1 MGLEIIKEDT
11 RAHRVDE
18 NIVCD
23 REEKDTNSGSNVH
36 KIKAKIKKKEIET
49 YVYSHCLKFG
59 IWISSSTPAILDLG
73 GHQPIT

>member
-1 MGLEIIKEDT
+1 MCLEIIKEDT

-36 KIKAKIKKKEIET
+36 KIKAKIKKKRN
-49 YVYSHCLKFG
+49 
-59 IWISSSTPAILDLG
+59 
-73 GHQPIT
+73 